1 MSDADSNEK
10 TARVREQSTDSP
22 RSSKREREEPQIV
35 QAEAPQPAIAS
46 LFSRR
51 KKKDPEEIATQP
63 SVYDDPKLAPF
74 YQPNPKYENLHR
86 FDPTFRWTWGEEKP
100 LIRKIDWKVTVWAAL
115 AFFALDLDR
124 SNISQ
129 ANTDNFLDDMGLDT
143 NDYNLGQTLF
153 KTAFLLAELPSQLIS
168 KKIGPDRWIP
178 AQMCLWSIASAA
190 QFWLNSRASFLALRV
205 IIGVLQGGFIPDV
218 ILYLSYFFKSDE
230 LPLRLAIFWTANR
243 LTDVV
248 SPLIAYGV
256 LHMRGTHGQEGWRW
270 LFLIEGL
277 ITLLIGIWSI
287 FQMAPSP
294 TQTKAWWRPKGW
306 FSDHEEKIMVNRI
319 LRDDPSKGD
328 MHNRQAITPKLL
340 WKSLCDFD
348 LWPIY
353 AIGLT
358 FGIPPAPSDQYLTL
372 TLRGL
377 GFDTF
382 NSNLLSIP
390 AQITTTVNMLILTY
404 ISVKINQR
412 AYLGLFVQFWFL
424 PCLIALAVL
433 PANTPRWGSY
443 ALVTI
448 ILSYPSPHPMQVGW
462 CSSNSNTVRTRTV
475 SAALYNMMVQIQA
488 IIASN
493 IYREDDKPLYR
504 RGNRVLIGINCLNF
518 AVYLFAKGYYVWRN
532 KRRDAIWS
540 KMTSDEKEEYLNT
553 TADQGNKRLDF
564 RFAS

>member
-1 MSDADSNEK
+1 MSDFEANK
-10 TARVREQSTDSP
+10 TAADVRERPTRDSSDTP
-22 RSSKREREEPQIV
+22 RGAPQTN
-35 QAEAPQPAIAS
+35 QAEALQPAIAS
-46 LFSRR
+46 FFTRR
-51 KKKDPEEIATQP
+51 RGRDLEEIATQP
-63 SVYDDPKLAPF
+63 SVYDDPKLAPHF
-74 YQPNPKYENLHR
+74 QPNPKYENLHR
-86 FDPTFRWTWGEEKP
+86 FDPEFKWKWGEEKP
-100 LIRKIDWKVTVWAAL
+100 LIRKIDWRVTIWAAL

-153 KTAFLLAELPSQLIS
+153 KVAFLIAELPSQLVS
-168 KKIGPDRWIP
+168 KKI

-205 IIGVLQGGFIPDV
+205 IIGILQGGFIPDI

-230 LPLRLAIFWTANR
+230 LPLRLAIFWMANR
-243 LTDVV
+243 LTDVI
-248 SPLIAYGV
+248 SPLITYGV
-256 LHMRGTHGQEGWRW
+256 LHMRGTQGQEGWRW

-277 ITLLIGIWSI
+277 ITLIIGIWSI

-294 TQTKAWWRPKGW
+294 TQTKAWWRPHGW
-306 FSDHEEKIMVNRI
+306 FNEHEEKIMVNRI

-340 WKSLCDFD
+340 WKSLCDYD
-348 LWPIY
+348 IWPIY

-358 FGIPPAPSDQYLTL
+358 FGIPPSPSDQYLTL

-390 AQITTTVNMLILTY
+390 AQIATTINMLILTY
-404 ISVKINQR
+404 VSVKWNQR
-412 AYLGLFVQFWFL
+412 AWLGLFTQFWFL
-424 PCLIALAVL
+424 PCLVALAVL
-433 PANTPRWGSY
+433 PEGTPRWGSY
-443 ALVTI
+443 ALVTV
-448 ILSYPSPHPMQVGW
+448 ILSYPTPHPMQVGW

-475 SAALYNMMVQIQA
+475 SAALYKCLTARSMMVQVQA

-504 RGNRVLIGINCLNF
+504 RGNRVLIGINCLN
-518 AVYLFAKGYYVWRN
+518 VVLYLFAKWYYINRN
-532 KRRDAIWS
+532 KQREKIWGS
-540 KMTSDEKEEYLNT
+540 MTSEEKEEYLNT
-553 TADQGNKRLDF
+553 TTDQGNKRLDF
-564 RFAS
+564 RFAH

>member
-1 MSDADSNEK
+1 MSASEK
-10 TARVREQSTDSP
+10 TPRVRERSTDSP
-22 RSSKREREEPQIV
+22 RENPQII
-35 QAEAPQPAIAS
+35 QAEAPQPALAS

-63 SVYDDPKLAPF
+63 SVYDDPKLAPYF
-74 YQPNPKYENLHR
+74 QPHPKYENLHR
-86 FDPTFRWTWGEEKP
+86 FDPEFKWTWAEEKP
-100 LIRKIDWKVTVWAAL
+100 LIRKIDWKVTIWAAL

-129 ANTDNFLDDMGLDT
+129 ANTDNFLEDMGMNT

-153 KTAFLLAELPSQLIS
+153 KTAFLLAELPSQL
-168 KKIGPDRWIP
+168 IP

-243 LTDVV
+243 LTDVI

-256 LHMRGTHGQEGWRW
+256 LHMRGTHGRAGWRW

-277 ITLLIGIWSI
+277 ITLIIGVWSI

-340 WKSLCDFD
+340 WKSLCDYD

-353 AIGLT
+353 AIGVT
-358 FGIPPAPSDQYLTL
+358 FGIPPSPSDQYLTL

-390 AQITTTVNMLILTY
+390 AQIGTTINMLLLTY

-433 PANTPRWGSY
+433 PESTPRWGSF
-443 ALVTI
+443 ALVTV

-475 SAALYNMMVQIQA
+475 SAALYNMMVQVQA

-493 IYREDDKPLYR
+493 IYRDDDKPLYR
-504 RGNRVLIGINCLNF
+504 RGNRVLIGINCLN
-518 AVYLFAKGYYVWRN
+518 VVLYVFAKSYYTWRN
-532 KRRDAIWS
+532 KKRDEIWDR
-540 KMTSDEKEEYLNT
+540 MTPDEKEEYLNT
-553 TADQGNKRLDF
+553 TTDQGNKRLDF

>member
-1 MSDADSNEK
+1 MSDFEVNK
-10 TARVREQSTDSP
+10 TT
-22 RSSKREREEPQIV
+22 
-35 QAEAPQPAIAS
+35 AEPAIAS

-51 KKKDPEEIATQP
+51 RGRDLEEIATQS
-63 SVYDDPKLAPF
+63 SVYDDPKLAPYF
-74 YQPNPKYENLHR
+74 QPNPKYENLHR
-86 FDPTFRWTWGEEKP
+86 FDPEFKWKWGEEKP
-100 LIRKIDWKVTVWAAL
+100 LIRKIDWRVTIWAAL

-153 KTAFLLAELPSQLIS
+153 KVAFLIAELPSQLVS
-168 KKIGPDRWIP
+168 KKI

-205 IIGVLQGGFIPDV
+205 VIGVLQGGFIPDI

-230 LPLRLAIFWTANR
+230 LPLRLAIFWMANR
-243 LTDVV
+243 LTDVI

-294 TQTKAWWRPKGW
+294 TQTKAWWRPNGW
-306 FSDHEEKIMVNRI
+306 FNEHEEKIMVNRI

-340 WKSLCDFD
+340 WKSLCDYD
-348 LWPIY
+348 IWPIY

-358 FGIPPAPSDQYLTL
+358 FGIPPSPSDQYLTL

-390 AQITTTVNMLILTY
+390 AQIGTTINMLILTY
-404 ISVKINQR
+404 ISVKWNQR
-412 AYLGLFVQFWFL
+412 AWLGLFTQFWFL
-424 PCLIALAVL
+424 PCLIALAIL
-433 PANTPRWGSY
+433 PEGTPRWGSY
-443 ALVTI
+443 ALVTV
-448 ILSYPSPHPMQVGW
+448 ILSYPTPHPMQVGW

-475 SAALYNMMVQIQA
+475 SAALYKSVYTALHTGLSKLTVRSMMVQVQA

-504 RGNRVLIGINCLNF
+504 RGNRVLIGINCLNI
-518 AVYLFAKGYYVWRN
+518 VLYLFAKWYYTNRN
-532 KRRDAIWS
+532 KQREKVWGR
-540 KMTSDEKEEYLNT
+540 MTAEEKEEYLNT
-553 TADQGNKRLDF
+553 TTDQGNKRLDF
-564 RFAS
+564 RFAH

>member
-1 MSDADSNEK
+1 MPEDK
-10 TARVREQSTDSP
+10 TAYVQE
-22 RSSKREREEPQIV
+22 RSSKSSSDAPRDTTQV
-35 QAEAPQPAIAS
+35 TQAEAPQPAIAS
-46 LFSRR
+46 FFSRR
-51 KKKDPEEIATQP
+51 KGRDLEEIATQP
-63 SVYDDPKLAPF
+63 SVYDDLKLAPYF
-74 YQPNPKYENLHR
+74 QPNPKYENLHR
-86 FDPTFRWTWGEEKP
+86 FDPSFRWKWGEEKP
-100 LIRKIDWKVTVWAAL
+100 LIRKIDWRVTVWAAL

-129 ANTDNFLDDMGLDT
+129 ANTDNFLEDMGLNT

-153 KTAFLLAELPSQLIS
+153 KVAFLIAELPSQLVS

-205 IIGVLQGGFIPDV
+205 IIGVLQGGFIPDI

-230 LPLRLAIFWTANR
+230 LPLRLAIFWMANR

-248 SPLIAYGV
+248 SPLVAYGV

-277 ITLLIGIWSI
+277 ITLAIGIWSI

-294 TQTKAWWRPKGW
+294 TQTKAFWRPKGW
-306 FSDHEEKIMVNRI
+306 FNDHEEKIMVNRI

-328 MHNRQAITPKLL
+328 MHNREAITPKLL
-340 WKSLCDFD
+340 WKSLCDYD

-358 FGIPPAPSDQYLTL
+358 FGIPPSPSDQYLTL

-390 AQITTTVNMLILTY
+390 AQIATTINMLILTY
-404 ISVKINQR
+404 VSVKWNQR
-412 AYLGLFVQFWFL
+412 ALLGLFTQFWFL

-433 PANTPRWGSY
+433 PEGTPRWGSY
-443 ALVTI
+443 ALVTV
-448 ILSYPSPHPMQVGW
+448 ILSYPTPHPMQVGW

-475 SAALYNMMVQIQA
+475 SAALYNMMVQVQA
-488 IIASN
+488 IISSN

-504 RGNRVLIGINCLNF
+504 RGNRVLIGINCLNI
-518 AVYLFAKGYYVWRN
+518 VLYLLAKLYYVRRN
-532 KRRDAIWS
+532 KARDAVWD
-540 KMTSDEKEEYLNT
+540 KMTPEEKEEYLNT
-553 TADQGNKRLDF
+553 TRDQGNKRLDF
-564 RFAS
+564 RFAH